1 LLTYIELFFNPIRK
15 PIMQVKFES
24 NDPEGSQ
31 LRDVSVSRVN
41 FVIRRMAWLVSHAK
55 VNLAD
60 INGPHGGVDKRCR
73 VEFKTAAGT
82 VVVTSMAT
90 DWRGALEQALAGA
103 SRTLL
108 RAWRRKS
115 GISRAS
121 VRQTS
126 RHAQLASPA

>member
-1 LLTYIELFFNPIRK
+1 
-15 PIMQVKFES
+15 MQVKFES
-24 NDPEGSQ
+24 NDPEGAE

-41 FVIRRMAWLVSHAK
+41 FVMRRMAWLVSHAK

-90 DWRGALEQALAGA
+90 DWRSALEQALARA
-103 SRTLL
+103 SHTLL
-108 RAWRRKS
+108 RTWRRKES
-115 GISRAS
+115 QR
-121 VRQTS
+121 RQPARS
-126 RHAQLASPA
+126 AGLAMNY